1 MVFGATGGR
10 APIARRPSEPMVKA
24 YKTPAAVSRV
34 PNGCH
39 AHVVTASQH
48 ALSGAIVIS
57 PRAHPR
63 VRRRAVIRGHRRPCT
78 RCAAVGAWRQI
89 TRVYETPVAIL
100 SMPVGCC
107 ARAVIV
113 AQRELSGDVIFQR
126 RAHAERA
133 AARYD
138 LSLPRRA
145 CDARSSGRG
154 RREPWRVGCLS
165 PRTACPMAA
174 VSVPPPSLRRSRADV
189 AIVASRSL
197 ECEASSSGPTA
208 AAHLVRCGRGE
219 KADGEGVRGAH
230 RHPQHAHRLLC
241 TCGHRPLAWAKR
253 ACRTASSRAREA

>member
-1 MVFGATGGR
+1 MRFGLGAGADGDGVQR
-10 APIARRPSEPMVKA
+10 AHRRACRAWRQRRARHRHFP
-24 YKTPAAVSRV
+24 PANAER
-34 PNGCH
+34 GCFS
-39 AHVVTASQH
+39 ASQSQ
-48 ALSGAIVIS
+48 SG
-57 PRAHPR
+57 

-89 TRVYETPVAIL
+89 TRAYETPVAIL